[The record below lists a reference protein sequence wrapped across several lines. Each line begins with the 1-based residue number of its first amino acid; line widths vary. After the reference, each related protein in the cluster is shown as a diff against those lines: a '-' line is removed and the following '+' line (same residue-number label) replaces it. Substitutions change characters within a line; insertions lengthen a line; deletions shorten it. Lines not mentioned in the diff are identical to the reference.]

1 MVPKSEAETQEVF
14 RVVSGAEQRNEEASV
29 GVCEKV
35 LVVGV
40 VPGDQAFCIVRPN
53 WSQSGHSGRAIN
65 ALNKPGLRAHRNKL
79 V

>member
-35 LVVGV
+35 LVAGV
-40 VPGDQAFCIVRPN
+40 VPGDQAFCVVRPELVAK
-53 WSQSGHSGRAIN
+53 RT
-65 ALNKPGLRAHRNKL
+65 LRLGKVH
-79 V
+79 

>member
-1 MVPKSEAETQEVF
+1 VVPKSEAETKEVF

-40 VPGDQAFCIVRPN
+40 VPGDQAFCVVRP
-53 WSQSGHSGRAIN
+53 
-65 ALNKPGLRAHRNKL
+65 
-79 V
+79 

>member
-1 MVPKSEAETQEVF
+1 VVPKSEAETKEMF

-40 VPGDQAFCIVRPN
+40 VPGDQAFCVVRPER
-53 WSQSGHSGRAIN
+53 SQSERSDPSP
-65 ALNKPGLRAHRNKL
+65 KTL
-79 V
+79 VVTP